1 MVVDE
6 PTSALDVSVRAQI
19 LNLLDELKR
28 DLGVGM
34 VFISHDINT
43 VRQVSDRIAV
53 MNAGQIL
60 EFADTQTLFA
70 HPENDYTRTL
80 LSAAP
85 TLL

>member
-1 MVVDE
+1 
-6 PTSALDVSVRAQI
+6 
-19 LNLLDELKR
+19 
-28 DLGVGM
+28 M